1 MIRGIGVDI
10 VDNVR
15 IEGIFSRFGDS
26 FARKIL
32 SKNEYM
38 EYECSNNK
46 TKYLAKKFASK
57 EALSKSLGTGLYR
70 EGLFPRKIEVIHDTQ
85 GKPLFRLNAPLTDL
99 MLRKSINRLHI
110 SISDTE
116 KISMA
121 TVVAEKI

>member
-38 EYECSNNK
+38 EYERSNKK

>member
-10 VDNVR
+10 VENVR
-15 IEGIFSRFGDS
+15 IESIFSRFGDS

-38 EYECSNNK
+38 EYERSNKK

>member
-10 VDNVR
+10 VENVR
-15 IEGIFSRFGDS
+15 IESIFSRFGDS

-38 EYECSNNK
+38 EYERSNKK

-70 EGLFPRKIEVIHDTQ
+70 EGLFPREIEIIHDKQ
-85 GKPLFRLNAPLTDL
+85 GKPLFRLNALLTDL

-110 SISDTE
+110 SISDTQ

>member
-15 IEGIFSRFGDS
+15 IEGIYSRFGDN
-26 FARKIL
+26 FAKKIL
-32 SKNEYM
+32 SKNELV
-38 EYECSNNK
+38 EYRSSINK

-70 EGLFPRKIEVIHDTQ
+70 EGLFPCMIEIVHDTE
-85 GKPLFRLNAPLTDL
+85 GKPLFRLNDSLTNL
-99 MLRKSINRLHI
+99 MSKKSINRLHI

>member
-10 VDNVR
+10 VENVR

-38 EYECSNNK
+38 EYEYSNNK

>member
-38 EYECSNNK
+38 EYEYSNNK